1 MNTNPTTPQTI
12 DTRDFVALGLNDIA
26 YVRPDEVEGREVFAV
41 HAADGTQ
48 MAYFADREV
57 AFAAVRS
64 HDMEPVS
71 VH

>member
-1 MNTNPTTPQTI
+1 MNANPTTEQTL
-12 DTRDFVALGLNDIA
+12 DSDSLMALGLNDIA
-26 YVRPDEVEGREVFAV
+26 YVKPAVVEGKAVFAV

-48 MAYFADREV
+48 MAFFADREV

-64 HDMEPVS
+64 HDMEPLS

>member
-1 MNTNPTTPQTI
+1 MNTNPTTPEAI
-12 DTRDFVALGLNDIA
+12 DNSDLMALGLNDIA
-26 YVRPDEVEGREVFAV
+26 YVKPAIVEGKAAFAV

-48 MAYFADREV
+48 MALFADREV
-57 AFAAVRS
+57 AFAAVRR